1 MLCTCILNNDHI
13 LHSRCAGSSF
23 TKWLCNEKHNYF
35 ESLVKPVACTGLAL
49 KKPGPVGPRK
59 NRRLESTKSAFGLS
73 STIFNTMAKRLA
85 WGYSSLPHK
94 HFLANTAEQLDE
106 FCHTCFT
113 PGQHSG

>member
-59 NRRLESTKSAFGLS
+59 NRRLESTKIMPTEFFVPS
-73 STIFNTMAKRLA
+73 SFN
-85 WGYSSLPHK
+85 Y
-94 HFLANTAEQLDE
+94 
-106 FCHTCFT
+106 
-113 PGQHSG
+113 